1 MATEVSFEPTTVNLT
16 VYKGDSINLRFDL
29 KEDGVAYSI
38 PALGGGAGWKGNI
51 EGPTGTEIATSG
63 TNSGTFVLAGT
74 NPNTFFTATVP
85 STVTS
90 QFVVGTTY
98 KYDIQYTW
106 IESTV
111 TYIRTFVKGSITVLD
126 EVTS

>member
-16 VYKGDSINLRFDL
+16 VYKGDSINLKFNL
-29 KEDGVAYSI
+29 QEDNVAYSI
-38 PALGGGAGWKGNI
+38 PALGGGGGWQGNI
-51 EGPTGTEIATSG
+51 ENPAGTIISSTGANG
-63 TNSGTFVLAGT
+63 GTFVLTGT
-74 NPNTFFTATVP
+74 AASSFFTAIVP

-90 QFVVGTTY
+90 LFVVGTTY

-106 IESTV
+106 IESAV

>member
-16 VYKGDSINLRFDL
+16 VYKGDSISLKFTL
-29 KEDGVAYSI
+29 KEDGVDYVI
-38 PALGGGAGWKGNI
+38 PTGTSLAWKGNI
-51 EGPTGTEIATSG
+51 EDSATGTIIASTG
-63 TNSGTFVLAGT
+63 TNSGTFVVTGA

-85 STVTS
+85 STATS
-90 QFVVGTTY
+90 LLAVGTAY

-106 IESTV
+106 TDAGITNL
-111 TYIRTFVKGSITVLD
+111 RTFVKGSITVLD

>member
-16 VYKGDSINLRFDL
+16 VYKGDSINLRFNL
-29 KEDGVAYSI
+29 KEDGVDYVI
-38 PALGGGAGWKGNI
+38 PTGGTWKGNI
-51 EGPTGTEIATSG
+51 EDLAGTIIASTG
-63 TNSGTFVLAGT
+63 TNSGTFVLTGA

-85 STVTS
+85 STATTLL
-90 QFVVGTTY
+90 VVGTAY

-106 IESTV
+106 TDSVINH
-111 TYIRTFVKGSITVLD
+111 RTFVKGSITVLD

>member
-16 VYKGDSINLRFDL
+16 VYKGDSINIRFDL
-29 KEDGVAYSI
+29 KEDGVAYTI
-38 PALGGGAGWKGNI
+38 PTGTSLAWKGNI
-51 EGPTGTEIATSG
+51 EDSATGTAIATSG
-63 TNSGTFVLAGT
+63 TNSGTFVLTGT
-74 NPNTFFTATVP
+74 NPDTFFTATAP

-90 QFVVGTTY
+90 LLVVGTPY

-106 IESTV
+106 TDAGIV
-111 TYIRTFVKGSITVLD
+111 NLRTFVKGSITVLD